1 MAYHTVRVPL
11 SFRSNLFR
19 KFVEAAEGW
28 RAVAL
33 ARLGGS
39 EGWRRKAKVG
49 EIWGS
54 PWAPFPF
61 WEGGGV
67 VVVFVFLPASVS
79 EITSAVITL
88 KPAGQEPHGVHQVS
102 VMSIQ
107 AVRINTP
114 FACLSHLGAYSRSK
128 AFKRK
133 GFFASLLFC
142 YALSLFR
149 LSLSLSFIHKESR
162 DSRLYEDAS
171 VTFCPRWNDPKQQ
184 ESLLTSG
191 TANVICLDCDWTR
204 VGPLSPD
211 QPSSQI

>member
-39 EGWRRKAKVG
+39 DGWRRKAKVG
-49 EIWGS
+49 ESGVLREHR
-54 PWAPFPF
+54 FHL
-61 WEGGGV
+61 ERGGG

-79 EITSAVITL
+79 EITSAVIAL
-88 KPAGQEPHGVHQVS
+88 KPAGREPHGVHQVS

-133 GFFASLLFC
+133 GFFFFASLLFC
-142 YALSLFR
+142 YALWLF
-149 LSLSLSFIHKESR
+149 LSPSLS
-162 DSRLYEDAS
+162 
-171 VTFCPRWNDPKQQ
+171 
-184 ESLLTSG
+184 
-191 TANVICLDCDWTR
+191 
-204 VGPLSPD
+204 PLHS
-211 QPSSQI
+211 